1 MARARRAGITP
12 AKEGPC
18 LILNRRRILAA
29 ALAAPLRATAQST
42 PVAPIPLEARV
53 GALRLSPEPAPE
65 TPIWGFNGVCPGPIL
80 RARKD
85 VEFGVRL
92 LNRLQQPMALHF
104 QGLRIA
110 NGMDGAA
117 GLTREAVA
125 PGGDFDY
132 RFTPV
137 DSGFY
142 WYRPSAFPFA
152 AEQAARGL
160 RGMLIVDESAPPP
173 VDLDLPLM
181 IADWRLDDRHEIA
194 GPFPDPAAMAGEG
207 RVGDIV
213 TTNGKAI
220 PLSIEQRPGARTRL
234 RLLNACNARLIALIF
249 QNMRPLV
256 VAIDGQPCDPFEP
269 ARMIL
274 PMGPGARFEVM
285 VDLPAGDAP
294 AAAIKLRGGGLRA
307 DPGGEPDRDLV
318 TVAVKGDPVA
328 AKPPIA
334 GLGLNPRLPTEIKLQ
349 NARRLDIAIE
359 GPFPATSAI
368 WRLNGAMAADR
379 PLFTA
384 RRNQPVALG
393 FINKTPVAQSIHVHG
408 HIVRILHLLD
418 DGWEP
423 YWRDTILVGPGKTA
437 RVAFVADN
445 PGKWLIDSTI
455 LEHSAGGLRG
465 WFEVA

>member
-1 MARARRAGITP
+1 M
-12 AKEGPC
+12 
-18 LILNRRRILAA
+18 ILTRRRILAA
-29 ALAAPLRATAQST
+29 ALAAPLRAAAQS
-42 PVAPIPLEARV
+42 APAAPSVLEARV
-53 GALRLSPEPAPE
+53 GALRLRPEPAAE
-65 TPIWGFNGVCPGPIL
+65 TPIWTFNGAGSGAVL
-80 RARKD
+80 RVRKNA
-85 VEFGVRL
+85 EYSLRL
-92 LNRLQQPMALHF
+92 ANRLQQPMALHF

-117 GLTREAVA
+117 GLTQDAVA
-125 PGGDFDY
+125 PGADFDY

-142 WYRPSAFPFA
+142 WFRPSAFPFA

-160 RGMLIVDESAPPP
+160 RGMLIVDEPSPPP
-173 VDLDLPLM
+173 VDLDLPVM
-181 IADWRLDDRHEIA
+181 IEDWRLDDKGEIA

-207 RVGDIV
+207 RIGDIV
-213 TTNGKAI
+213 TTNGAAI
-220 PLSIEQRPGARTRL
+220 PLAVEHRPGARARL
-234 RLLNACNARLIALIF
+234 RLLNACNARLIAVIF

-269 ARMIL
+269 ARMTL
-274 PMGPGARFEVM
+274 PIGPGARFEIM
-285 VDLPAGDAP
+285 VDLPAENAP
-294 AAAIKLRGGGLRA
+294 SASIRLRGGGLRA

-318 TVAVKGDPVA
+318 TFATKGDPVA

-334 GLGLNPRLPTEIKLQ
+334 GLGLNPLLPAEIRLQ

-359 GPFPATSAI
+359 GPFPATPTI
-368 WRLNGAMAADR
+368 WRLNGATSSER
-379 PLFTA
+379 PLFVA
-384 RRNQPVALG
+384 KRNQPVALG

-408 HIVRILHLLD
+408 HVMRVLHLLD

-437 RVAFVADN
+437 RMAFVADN

-455 LEHSAGGLRG
+455 LEHTAGGLRG